1 MPIIQEKEIMD
12 TSLYVSCAAVLISL
26 LSLGWSIHIG
36 NRDRAKLLVQSEIYT
51 QSNFYKESFPDVY
64 YMRIKAVNSGR
75 RPIILTTLWRCF
87 SDKTRC
93 GTMLG
98 EKRLEEHEQF
108 EKEIDYNDMIYV
120 DSDGNVK
127 DTVDLYL
134 EDTLGRLY
142 KIKNAKR
149 HLREAQDKNKNKKK
163 TI

>member
-93 GTMLG
+93 
-98 EKRLEEHEQF
+98 
-108 EKEIDYNDMIYV
+108 
-120 DSDGNVK
+120 
-127 DTVDLYL
+127 
-134 EDTLGRLY
+134 
-142 KIKNAKR
+142 
-149 HLREAQDKNKNKKK
+149 
-163 TI
+163 